1 MSRHRLLLR
10 QLKKLDSSVA
20 DDTKLQP
27 FFQTISD
34 AYVQSDRDRELLER
48 SLELTS
54 RELTER
60 NRELQ
65 SQLAEQERTKEALLE
80 SHSLLHA
87 SLESMHDGLLVLDM
101 NMGVRLYNPMF
112 CSIFDIPDRP
122 EKLKSL
128 DDIFSNVGVR
138 IREPG
143 KLQRALRE
151 SAHSPEQH
159 REFEIRLGGHRFI
172 EAYSSPQLFGHEIVG
187 QVWSFRDVSDLR
199 LKEEESRHRAYHDLL
214 TGLPNRRLLMMRLN
228 QALEKGLEEGKKTAV
243 LFFDLDGFKDVNDY
257 LGHGTGDALL
267 KDVAHRLEQQM
278 PHGTLLCRHGGDEFV
293 AVMERQEDES
303 GAIEFANQ
311 VLDAFARP
319 FQLANDE
326 LFMTSSIGLALGPE
340 HGDDADKLISSADI
354 AMYRA
359 KDRGKNGYAMFSSE
373 LDNHS
378 VHRLKI
384 RSQINIALE
393 KNQFELFFQPK
404 VDLQTGRIIG
414 AEALIRWRVADGE
427 YRSPLEFIPIAEENG
442 QIIPIS
448 QWLIRQCC
456 HHLNNWAGFMP
467 KDFVLALNIS
477 AKHFQRGALQIDLT
491 SALEETGADAH
502 KLEFEVTETAIMD
515 DVELAVLTLKELSRI
530 GIRTAIDD
538 FGTGYSSLS
547 YLRRLPIEILKID
560 KSFVDEILISDEDR
574 TLVKGI
580 IDMVH
585 ALGIEVVAEGV
596 ENRDMADLL
605 RTMNCDLVQGYHYCP
620 PVPEAEF
627 IELLKA
633 NKTYPV

>member
-1 MSRHRLLLR
+1 MTWHRLLQR
-10 QLKKLDSSVA
+10 QLKKLDVSRVNDPA
-20 DDTKLQP
+20 LQH

-34 AYVQSDRDRELLER
+34 AYTQSDRDRELLER
-48 SLELTS
+48 SLELAS

-65 SQLAEQERTKEALLE
+65 TQLEEQEGTRQALQQ

-87 SLESMHDGLLVLDM
+87 SLNSTHDGLLVIDLEM
-101 NMGVRLYNPMF
+101 KVRLYNPMF
-112 CSIFDIPDRP
+112 GSIFDLPDQSS
-122 EKLKSL
+122 ELETLNDVIAHAGVEIL
-128 DDIFSNVGVR
+128 DIEAMKKELNEGARF
-138 IREPG
+138 
-143 KLQRALRE
+143 
-151 SAHSPEQH
+151 PEQQ
-159 REFEIRLGGHRFI
+159 REFEIQLGGRRFI
-172 EAYSSPQLFGHEIVG
+172 EAYARPQLFNHEIVG

-199 LKEEESRHRAYHDLL
+199 LKEEEARHRAYHDLL
-214 TGLPNRRLLMMRLN
+214 TGLPNRRLLMIRLG
-228 QALEKGLEEGKKTAV
+228 QALEKGLQEGKKTAV

-267 KDVAHRLEQQM
+267 KDVATRLEQQM
-278 PHGTLLCRHGGDEFV
+278 PPGTLLSRHGGDEFV
-293 AVMERQEDES
+293 AVMERQEDAH
-303 GAIEFANQ
+303 GAI
-311 VLDAFARP
+311 AFAGRVLEAFSRP
-319 FQLANDE
+319 FQLANDA
-326 LFMTSSIGLALGPE
+326 LFMTSSVGIALSPE
-340 HGDDADKLISSADI
+340 HGDDADKLISSADM

-373 LDNHS
+373 LDSHS

-384 RSQINIALE
+384 RSQINVALE
-393 KNQFELFFQPK
+393 QNQFELFFQPK
-404 VDLQTGRIIG
+404 VRLEDGRIVG
-414 AEALIRWRVADGE
+414 AEALIRWRSPDGE
-427 YRSPLEFIPIAEENG
+427 YRSPVEFIPIAEENG

-456 HHLNNWAGFMP
+456 HHLNSWSGFVP

-477 AKHFQRGALQIDLT
+477 AKHFQRGVLQMDLAEALDE
-491 SALEETGADAH
+491 SGADAQ

-515 DVELAVLTLKELSRI
+515 DVELAVTTLKELSRI

-560 KSFVDEILISDEDR
+560 KSFVDEILSSAEDR

-596 ENRDMADLL
+596 ENQKMAELL
-605 RTMNCDLVQGYHYCP
+605 RSMGCDLVQGYHYCP

-627 IELLKA
+627 IELLKTGR
-633 NKTYPV
+633 TYPV